1 MSDRIRVNTLLD
13 YYGALLTDRQR
24 TICDYYY
31 REDFSMSEIAELEGI
46 SRAAVSDTIR
56 KCKTELEHYEQV
68 LKCIQAHDARMQ
80 IYQQMKQEQSC
91 ERYVSKLM
99 YTELIGGEYE

>member
-56 KCKTELEHYEQV
+56 N
-68 LKCIQAHDARMQ
+68 
-80 IYQQMKQEQSC
+80 S
-91 ERYVSKLM
+91 S
-99 YTELIGGEYE
+99 IGAD